1 MKKIQEIRITQ
12 VTLFKEVNCD
22 MCHNFYWLIKCQLKI
37 DEERLYRARFI
48 VWHDIYD
55 YQDFLYEEDEISDEE
70 YDKLAKAFP
79 IKAFAT
85 ELAYNFI
92 SQFPAGTNAQKIV
105 NSFNAT
111 IEDFYK

>member
-1 MKKIQEIRITQ
+1 MEKIQEIKITQ
-12 VTLFKEVNCD
+12 VTLNKEVNCD
-22 MCHNFYWLIKCQLKI
+22 MCHNFYWLVKCQLKI
-37 DEERLYRARFI
+37 DKDRYYRARFI
-48 VWHDIYD
+48 VWHDIFD

-92 SQFPAGTNAQKIV
+92 AQFPAGTKAKTIV
-105 NSFNAT
+105 DHFNKT